1 MSIFRKIGRILLLVG
16 GILELLSMALCFLLA
31 IGAFVFGGLVATN
44 TIPDIGLEPQ
54 MGLIIGIASG
64 LVLLI
69 AAVICLVAG
78 VIGIK
83 GFKAHTKGTYIAN
96 IVFGVLVGWSLFLIA
111 GAVLGLIALKK
122 ETPAEEP
129 AAEAP
134 VQEEVK

>member
-16 GILELLSMALCFLLA
+16 GILELLNMALCFLLA

-83 GFKAHTKGTYIAN
+83 GFKANTKGNYIAN
-96 IVFGVLVGWSLFLIA
+96 IVFGVLVWSLFLIA

-122 ETPAEEP
+122 EPAEEP

-134 VQEEVK
+134 VQEEAK